1 MLACFHLVRF
11 EVPMTLNKNITVFW
25 DVMTCGMP
33 ERYKSFRDLLLSS
46 SFAKIEPAGTL
57 APLCDNTQHHIS
69 EHSSLHI
76 FTRFSFRIS
85 GITQLEV

>member
-1 MLACFHLVRF
+1 MLSCFHLVRF

-46 SFAKIEPAGTL
+46 LSAKM
-57 APLCDNTQHHIS
+57 APLCNSTQHHTS
-69 EHSSLHI
+69 EHSNLHI
-76 FTRFSFRIS
+76 FTWFSFRIS